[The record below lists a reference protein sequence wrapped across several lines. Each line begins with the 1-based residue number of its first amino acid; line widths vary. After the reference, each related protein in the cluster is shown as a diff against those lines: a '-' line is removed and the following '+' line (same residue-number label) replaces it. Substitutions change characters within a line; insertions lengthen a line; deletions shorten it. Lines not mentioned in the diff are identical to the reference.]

1 MGNWRAATASAYPPA
16 DENWGSIRL
25 EGEDYLD
32 VVREHRTSSTP
43 YVRNVGMGIE
53 GRPAGP
59 SSSSDSNLQYRR
71 TQRRTSAMS
80 MWTWA
85 SGKSQPNVL
94 KNLTTDEDGQ
104 DVDVATRKLERQI
117 AITLSLLQAFH
128 TNTSTLLGQLSTFIP
143 STRSSTSNSSKA
155 TLVLTPKDILSFE
168 LGPLSTL
175 DHKFVEW
182 LADEYGNGA
191 KVVVR
196 KGWRDL
202 MGLVV
207 GFG

>member
-1 MGNWRAATASAYPPA
+1 
-16 DENWGSIRL
+16 
-25 EGEDYLD
+25 
-32 VVREHRTSSTP
+32 
-43 YVRNVGMGIE
+43 
-53 GRPAGP
+53 
-59 SSSSDSNLQYRR
+59 
-71 TQRRTSAMS
+71 MS